1 MPIDKR
7 MTHGHIVGE
16 LMTTYNKTGKI
27 GNTKPKNK
35 QHALKIANAISY
47 NVKESMSAKE
57 LLEEFNKLEEGLL
70 PSSYEVVGTIIE
82 EKGTFN
88 ILDSKGQ
95 RLLVKNYPSLKKLLN
110 DLADNM

>member
-16 LMTTYNKTGKI
+16 LMTAYNKTGKI

-35 QHALKIANAISY
+35 KHALKIANAISY

-57 LLEEFNKLEEGLL
+57 LLEEFNKLDEGLL
-70 PSSYEVVGTIIE
+70 PPSYEVVGTIIE

-88 ILDSKGQ
+88 ILDSNGQ

-110 DLADNM
+110 DSADLM